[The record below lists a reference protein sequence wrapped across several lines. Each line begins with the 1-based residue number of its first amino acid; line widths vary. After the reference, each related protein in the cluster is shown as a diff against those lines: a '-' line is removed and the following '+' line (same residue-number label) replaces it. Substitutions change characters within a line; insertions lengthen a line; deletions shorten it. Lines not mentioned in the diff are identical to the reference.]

1 MMMMTRKKLRKT
13 KPLFSETVCF
23 VFVLVFVVEEENED
37 GGDDVGKRVDSSSS
51 LSSSS

>member
-1 MMMMTRKKLRKT
+1 MMMTMKKLRKM

-23 VFVLVFVVEEENED
+23 VFVFVVEEENED

-51 LSSSS
+51 S